1 MKKIFAFGSG
11 DFFSFLF
18 LFQMSILLSSFIRS
32 FQPIFIRT
40 AKTSAPAAGKKA
52 AKPDEESFIP
62 ENVPV
67 DDDDAKE
74 EGTAAAAAAGRER
87 SLNRVQ
93 LIGRVGADPKVGG
106 TERHKV
112 VTFNLA
118 TNEYAG
124 TNTTTGEIKQRV
136 DWHRV
141 AIFQP
146 RLLDNAEKYVRQGD
160 RVYIQGR
167 LHHNMIRDKGNGE
180 NRYVTSI
187 IADDMIFLTKK

>member
-1 MKKIFAFGSG
+1 
-11 DFFSFLF
+11 
-18 LFQMSILLSSFIRS
+18 MSILSSSFIRS

-40 AKTSAPAAGKKA
+40 AKISASSSGKKA
-52 AKPDEESFIP
+52 STTPTQREDESFIP
-62 ENVPV
+62 
-67 DDDDAKE
+67 D
-74 EGTAAAAAAGRER
+74 AAAIDEDVKDEAVATAVGRER

-124 TNTTTGEIKQRV
+124 TNTNNGEIKQRV
-136 DWHRV
+136 DWHRIAV
-141 AIFQP
+141 FQP
-146 RLLDNAEKYVRQGD
+146 RLLENAEKYVRQGD
-160 RVYIQGR
+160 RLYVQGR
-167 LHHNMIRDKGNGE
+167 LHHNNIRDKTTGD